1 MQLCQQHRVLSG
13 NNDNDGDDDSH
24 GDVGDDVGDDDDEDE
39 DDGRMNFL
47 IFLSDGRW
55 SCLSASPLDFER
67 RGGENFKPIGSSAP
81 QVFEKF
87 EFIFLSSIKVKA
99 LGP

>member
-13 NNDNDGDDDSH
+13 NDDDDGDDDSH
-24 GDVGDDVGDDDDEDE
+24 GDVGDDEDE
-39 DDGRMNFL
+39 EDGRMNFL

-87 EFIFLSSIKVKA
+87 EFIFF
-99 LGP
+99 

>member
-13 NNDNDGDDDSH
+13 NDDDDGDDDSH
-24 GDVGDDVGDDDDEDE
+24 GDVGDDEDE
-39 DDGRMNFL
+39 EDGRMNFL

-87 EFIFLSSIKVKA
+87 EFIFCL
-99 LGP
+99 L